1 MFKELIKKKK
11 KSTISQSL
19 PGLFIY
25 LFWQTLQTFYVPFPH
40 FDVLYIDG
48 KSFYFCSRENWL
60 VFRPLLVN
68 MRTGGKLEGL
78 KDWDLSWRNEGQ
90 WGLGPK
96 RKSSIR
102 VSELS
107 NHNPAGPPI
116 RTTELSPFFVLLFN
130 VKDCWHV
137 KNFLHAISNGIKRH
151 RLVMGF
157 HFIVIMY
164 REGFQ
169 LCCQCRRVSRGFAN
183 DTWCRK
189 RLLIRV
195 DTMYWKVFKH

>member
-1 MFKELIKKKK
+1 MFKELIKKKV
-11 KSTISQSL
+11 QFHNL
-19 PGLFIY
+19 CQGFLFIY
-25 LFWQTLQTFYVPFPH
+25 FDKLHRPSMFRFLILTFCTLMANLLIFFE
-40 FDVLYIDG
+40 
-48 KSFYFCSRENWL
+48 RENWL

-116 RTTELSPFFVLLFN
+116 RTTELSPF
-130 VKDCWHV
+130 
-137 KNFLHAISNGIKRH
+137 
-151 RLVMGF
+151 
-157 HFIVIMY
+157 
-164 REGFQ
+164 
-169 LCCQCRRVSRGFAN
+169 LCCCLTWKTAGTLKIFCTPFLMALKDTDLSWGF
-183 DTWCRK
+183 TS
-189 RLLIRV
+189 LS
-195 DTMYWKVFKH
+195 

>member
-1 MFKELIKKKK
+1 MFKELIKKKV
-11 KSTISQSL
+11 QFHNL
-19 PGLFIY
+19 CQGFLFIY
-25 LFWQTLQTFYVPFPH
+25 FDKLYRPSMFRFLILTFCTLMANLLIFFE
-40 FDVLYIDG
+40 
-48 KSFYFCSRENWL
+48 RENWL

>member
-1 MFKELIKKKK
+1 MFKELIKKKV
-11 KSTISQSL
+11 QFHNL
-19 PGLFIY
+19 CQGFLFIY
-25 LFWQTLQTFYVPFPH
+25 FDKLYRPSMFRFLILTFCTLMANLLIFFERELISFPTPTSKH
-40 FDVLYIDG
+40 ADRR
-48 KSFYFCSRENWL
+48 KARRS
-60 VFRPLLVN
+60 
-68 MRTGGKLEGL
+68 EGL
-78 KDWDLSWRNEGQ
+78 R
-90 WGLGPK
+90 
-96 RKSSIR
+96 
-102 VSELS
+102 SELEEW
-107 NHNPAGPPI
+107 
-116 RTTELSPFFVLLFN
+116 RTVRTRTQKEELYQSIGAVQPQSCRATNSDHRTFTFFVLLFN

>member
-1 MFKELIKKKK
+1 MFKELIKKK

-116 RTTELSPFFVLLFN
+116 RTTELSPF
-130 VKDCWHV
+130 
-137 KNFLHAISNGIKRH
+137 
-151 RLVMGF
+151 
-157 HFIVIMY
+157 
-164 REGFQ
+164 
-169 LCCQCRRVSRGFAN
+169 LCCCLTWKTAGTLKIFCTPFLMALKDTDLSWGF
-183 DTWCRK
+183 TS
-189 RLLIRV
+189 LS
-195 DTMYWKVFKH
+195 

>member
-11 KSTISQSL
+11 YNFTISARAFY
-19 PGLFIY
+19 LFILTNFTDLLCSVSSFWRFVHWWQIF
-25 LFWQTLQTFYVPFPH
+25 LFLFERELISFPTPTSKH
-40 FDVLYIDG
+40 ADRR
-48 KSFYFCSRENWL
+48 KARRS
-60 VFRPLLVN
+60 
-68 MRTGGKLEGL
+68 EGL
-78 KDWDLSWRNEGQ
+78 R
-90 WGLGPK
+90 
-96 RKSSIR
+96 
-102 VSELS
+102 SELEEW
-107 NHNPAGPPI
+107 
-116 RTTELSPFFVLLFN
+116 RTVRTRTQKEELYQSIGAVQPQSCRATNSDHRTFTFFVLLFN

-157 HFIVIMY
+157 HFIVVMY

>member
-48 KSFYFCSRENWL
+48 KSFNFFREREL
-60 VFRPLLVN
+60 ISFPTPTSKHADR
-68 MRTGGKLEGL
+68 RKARRSEGL
-78 KDWDLSWRNEGQ
+78 R
-90 WGLGPK
+90 
-96 RKSSIR
+96 
-102 VSELS
+102 SELEEW
-107 NHNPAGPPI
+107 
-116 RTTELSPFFVLLFN
+116 RTVRTRTQKEELYQSIGAVQPQSCRATNSDHRTFTFFVLLFN

-157 HFIVIMY
+157 HFIVVMY